1 MRLGRGFPLPFAYHH
16 LIAWISAAILAIK
29 AATNFAISYG
39 VGFFCLPLILCRTS
53 FPVVII
59 LYHQNGDMSML
70 FFKVFLLFCKVLVKT
85 SKVQS
90 KCSHC
95 IYKRLKALLFRHF
108 KIHIAGQ
115 VHQFHP

>member
-59 LYHQNGDMSML
+59 LYHQNGDMSIL
-70 FFKVFLLFCKVLVKT
+70 FSKKYLLFQEKNSNTLNNTISEYFRVCLGTFHFLKLCKF
-85 SKVQS
+85 SK
-90 KCSHC
+90 
-95 IYKRLKALLFRHF
+95 
-108 KIHIAGQ
+108 
-115 VHQFHP
+115 